1 MEKAD
6 MIDSIKTELGYPVIT
21 LYITDEMISKLIDK
35 AIRKCSGKA
44 SPIFTVE
51 KTISSGMVSL
61 AGLNVEAVKEIYAST
76 SSSTNQG
83 NLFDSSFYSYDRG
96 NLMNMLADIGSNAEM
111 ERLVLPDFYLDGD
124 NLYVDNYSG
133 NVTIEY
139 IKKDLDFADL
149 DVEWR
154 GWVESY
160 ATALTK
166 LAEAKIRGKFKPQ
179 NAPFET
185 DASDLMSEGQSAV
198 SELESRLDMSV
209 GYFNIIR

>member
-1 MEKAD
+1 